1 MTGSKYIE
9 ERIKAPKASGPALIP
24 FITAGY
30 PNAEDFKQTL
40 FEISKKADVIE
51 IGVPF
56 SDPMADGVTIQRS
69 SHMAIE
75 NGVTLKWIFN
85 QLKEINLDTPIV
97 LMSYLNPLYVF
108 GMEELTKASLE
119 SGVDGF
125 IVPDLPIEESKEL
138 NDRLSEAG
146 LALIQLVTPATPK
159 DRIEMI
165 TNQSSG
171 FIYAVTIKGVTG
183 GEDALSADVT
193 DYLKQ
198 VQEIAKIPVCA
209 GFGIRDKSDVEMLAN
224 HVDGIIVGFAIVET
238 IEQGNSPTEF
248 LDQLKNK
255 LLRRLPTQ
263 ILQYFQHHLFY
274 LNEI

>member
-108 GMEELTKASLE
+108 GMEELVKASLE

-125 IVPDLPIEESKEL
+125 IVPDLPIEESKEF
-138 NDRLSEAG
+138 NGRLSEAG

-171 FIYAVTIKGVTG
+171 FIYAVTVKGVTG

-198 VQEIAKIPVCA
+198 VQEISKIPVCA
-209 GFGIRDKSDVEMLAN
+209 GFGIREKSDVEMLAN
-224 HVDGIIVGFAIVET
+224 HVDGIIVGSAIVET

-248 LDQLKNK
+248 LDQLKN
-255 LLRRLPTQ
+255 
-263 ILQYFQHHLFY
+263 
-274 LNEI
+274 

>member
-108 GMEELTKASLE
+108 GMEELVKASLE

-209 GFGIRDKSDVEMLAN
+209 GFGIREKSDVEMLAN
-224 HVDGIIVGFAIVET
+224 HVDGIIVGSAIVET

-248 LDQLKNK
+248 LDQLKN
-255 LLRRLPTQ
+255 
-263 ILQYFQHHLFY
+263 
-274 LNEI
+274 

>member
-209 GFGIRDKSDVEMLAN
+209 GFGIREKSDVEMLAK
-224 HVDGIIVGFAIVET
+224 HVDGIIVGSAIVET

-248 LDQLKNK
+248 LDQLKN
-255 LLRRLPTQ
+255 
-263 ILQYFQHHLFY
+263 
-274 LNEI
+274 

>member
-193 DYLKQ
+193 GYLKQ

-209 GFGIRDKSDVEMLAN
+209 GFGIREKSDVEMLAN
-224 HVDGIIVGFAIVET
+224 HVDGIIVGSAIVEA

-248 LDQLKNK
+248 LDQLKN
-255 LLRRLPTQ
+255 
-263 ILQYFQHHLFY
+263 
-274 LNEI
+274 

>member
-40 FEISKKADVIE
+40 FEISKKADVVE

-209 GFGIRDKSDVEMLAN
+209 GFGIREKSDVEMLAN
-224 HVDGIIVGFAIVET
+224 HVDGIIVGSAIVET

-248 LDQLKNK
+248 LDQLKN
-255 LLRRLPTQ
+255 
-263 ILQYFQHHLFY
+263 
-274 LNEI
+274 

>member
-108 GMEELTKASLE
+108 GMQELVNASLE

-125 IVPDLPIEESKEL
+125 IVPDLPIEESKEF
-138 NDRLSEAG
+138 NDRLFEAG

-171 FIYAVTIKGVTG
+171 FIYAVTVKGVTG
-183 GEDALSADVT
+183 GEEALSADVT

-198 VQEIAKIPVCA
+198 VQEISKIPVCA
-209 GFGIRDKSDVEMLAN
+209 GFGIREKSDVEMIAN
-224 HVDGIIVGFAIVET
+224 HVDGIIVGSAIVET

-248 LDQLKNK
+248 LDKLKN
-255 LLRRLPTQ
+255 
-263 ILQYFQHHLFY
+263 
-274 LNEI
+274 

>member
-108 GMEELTKASLE
+108 GMQELVKASLE

-125 IVPDLPIEESKEL
+125 IVPDLPIEESKEF

-171 FIYAVTIKGVTG
+171 FIYAVTVKGVTG

-198 VQEIAKIPVCA
+198 VQEISKIPVCA
-209 GFGIRDKSDVEMLAN
+209 GFGIREKSDVEMLAN
-224 HVDGIIVGFAIVET
+224 HVDGIIVGSAIVET

-248 LDQLKNK
+248 LDQLKN
-255 LLRRLPTQ
+255 
-263 ILQYFQHHLFY
+263 
-274 LNEI
+274 

>member
-30 PNAEDFKQTL
+30 PNAEDFRQTL

-209 GFGIRDKSDVEMLAN
+209 GFGIREKSDVEMLAN
-224 HVDGIIVGFAIVET
+224 HVDGIIVGSAIVET

-248 LDQLKNK
+248 LDQLKN
-255 LLRRLPTQ
+255 
-263 ILQYFQHHLFY
+263 
-274 LNEI
+274 

>member
-30 PNAEDFKQTL
+30 PNTEDFKQTL

-209 GFGIRDKSDVEMLAN
+209 GFGIREKSDVEMLAN
-224 HVDGIIVGFAIVET
+224 HVDGIIVGSAIVET

-248 LDQLKNK
+248 LDQLKN
-255 LLRRLPTQ
+255 
-263 ILQYFQHHLFY
+263 
-274 LNEI
+274 

>member
-75 NGVTLKWIFN
+75 NGVTLKWILN

-183 GEDALSADVT
+183 GEDALSADVI

-209 GFGIRDKSDVEMLAN
+209 GFGIREKSDVEMLAN
-224 HVDGIIVGFAIVET
+224 HVDGIIVGSAIVET

-248 LDQLKNK
+248 LDQLKN
-255 LLRRLPTQ
+255 
-263 ILQYFQHHLFY
+263 
-274 LNEI
+274 

>member
-1 MTGSKYIE
+1 MIGGKYIE
-9 ERIKAPKASGPALIP
+9 EKIRSPKEEGPALVP

-30 PNAEDFKQTL
+30 PSTEDFKKTL

-69 SHMAIE
+69 SRIAIE
-75 NGVTLKWIFN
+75 NGVTLTWIFN
-85 QLKEINLDTPIV
+85 QLKEISLDTPIV

-108 GMEELTKASLE
+108 GMEELVKASLE

-138 NDRLSEAG
+138 NDRLFEAD

-165 TNQSSG
+165 ANQSSG
-171 FIYAVTIKGVTG
+171 FIYAVTVKGVTG

-198 VQEIAKIPVCA
+198 VQEISKIPVCA
-209 GFGIRDKSDVEMLAN
+209 GFGIREKSDVEMLEN
-224 HVDGIIVGFAIVET
+224 HVDGIIVGSAIVEA

-248 LDQLKNK
+248 LDQLKN
-255 LLRRLPTQ
+255 
-263 ILQYFQHHLFY
+263 
-274 LNEI
+274 

>member
-85 QLKEINLDTPIV
+85 QLKEINLHTPIV

-108 GMEELTKASLE
+108 GMQELVKASLE

-125 IVPDLPIEESKEL
+125 IVPDLPIEESKEF

-171 FIYAVTIKGVTG
+171 FIYAVTVKGVTG

-198 VQEIAKIPVCA
+198 VQEISKIPVCA
-209 GFGIRDKSDVEMLAN
+209 GFGIREKSDVEMLAN
-224 HVDGIIVGFAIVET
+224 HVDGIIVGSAIVET

-248 LDQLKNK
+248 LDQLKN
-255 LLRRLPTQ
+255 
-263 ILQYFQHHLFY
+263 
-274 LNEI
+274 

>member
-30 PNAEDFKQTL
+30 PNAKDFKQTL

-119 SGVDGF
+119 SCVDGF

-209 GFGIRDKSDVEMLAN
+209 GFGIREKSDVEMLAN
-224 HVDGIIVGFAIVET
+224 HVDGIIVGSAIVET

-248 LDQLKNK
+248 LDQLKN
-255 LLRRLPTQ
+255 
-263 ILQYFQHHLFY
+263 
-274 LNEI
+274 

>member
-51 IGVPF
+51 VGVPF

-209 GFGIRDKSDVEMLAN
+209 GFGIREKSDVEMLAN
-224 HVDGIIVGFAIVET
+224 HVDGIIVGSAIVEI

-248 LDQLKNK
+248 LDQLKN
-255 LLRRLPTQ
+255 
-263 ILQYFQHHLFY
+263 
-274 LNEI
+274 

>member
-108 GMEELTKASLE
+108 GMEELTNASLE

-209 GFGIRDKSDVEMLAN
+209 GFGIREKSDVEMLAN
-224 HVDGIIVGFAIVET
+224 HVDGIIVGSALVET

-248 LDQLKNK
+248 LDQLKN
-255 LLRRLPTQ
+255 
-263 ILQYFQHHLFY
+263 
-274 LNEI
+274 

>member
-193 DYLKQ
+193 DYLKK

-209 GFGIRDKSDVEMLAN
+209 GFGIREKSDVEMLAN
-224 HVDGIIVGFAIVET
+224 HVDGIIVGSAIVET

-248 LDQLKNK
+248 LGQLKN
-255 LLRRLPTQ
+255 
-263 ILQYFQHHLFY
+263 
-274 LNEI
+274 

>member
-119 SGVDGF
+119 SSVDGF

-209 GFGIRDKSDVEMLAN
+209 GFGIREKSDVEMLAN
-224 HVDGIIVGFAIVET
+224 HVDGIIVGSAIVET

-248 LDQLKNK
+248 LDQLKN
-255 LLRRLPTQ
+255 
-263 ILQYFQHHLFY
+263 
-274 LNEI
+274 

>member
-193 DYLKQ
+193 DYLKK

-209 GFGIRDKSDVEMLAN
+209 GFGIREKSDVEMLAN
-224 HVDGIIVGFAIVET
+224 HVDGIIVGSAIVET
-238 IEQGNSPTEF
+238 IEQGNCPTEF
-248 LDQLKNK
+248 LDQLKN
-255 LLRRLPTQ
+255 
-263 ILQYFQHHLFY
+263 
-274 LNEI
+274 

>member
-1 MTGSKYIE
+1 MIGREYIE
-9 ERIKAPKASGPALIP
+9 EKIRSPKEEGPALVP

-30 PNAEDFKQTL
+30 PSAEDFKETL

-69 SHMAIE
+69 SRIAIE
-75 NGVTLKWIFN
+75 NGVTLTWIFN
-85 QLKEINLDTPIV
+85 QLKEISLDAPII

-108 GMEELTKASLE
+108 GMEDLVKASLE

-138 NDRLSEAG
+138 NDRLSEEG

-171 FIYAVTIKGVTG
+171 FIYAVTVKGVTG
-183 GEDALSADVT
+183 GEGALSADVT

-209 GFGIRDKSDVEMLAN
+209 GFGIREKSDVEMLAN
-224 HVDGIIVGFAIVET
+224 HVDGIIVGSAIVET
-238 IEQGNSPTEF
+238 IEQGNSPTKF
-248 LDQLKNK
+248 LDQLKN
-255 LLRRLPTQ
+255 
-263 ILQYFQHHLFY
+263 
-274 LNEI
+274 

>member
-30 PNAEDFKQTL
+30 PNTEDFKQTL

-108 GMEELTKASLE
+108 GMEELVKASLE

-125 IVPDLPIEESKEL
+125 IVPDLPIEESKEF

-171 FIYAVTIKGVTG
+171 FIYAVTVKGVTG

-198 VQEIAKIPVCA
+198 VQEISKIPVCA
-209 GFGIRDKSDVEMLAN
+209 GFGIREKSDVELLAN
-224 HVDGIIVGFAIVET
+224 HVDGIIVGSAIVET
-238 IEQGNSPTEF
+238 IEQGNNPTEF
-248 LDQLKNK
+248 LDQLKN
-255 LLRRLPTQ
+255 
-263 ILQYFQHHLFY
+263 
-274 LNEI
+274 

>member
-1 MTGSKYIE
+1 MNDQMMGGKYIE
-9 ERIKAPKASGPALIP
+9 EKIRTPKAAGPAIIP

-30 PNAEDFKQTL
+30 PNTKHFKQTL
-40 FEISKKADVIE
+40 HEIAKKADVIE

-69 SHMAIE
+69 SHLAIE

-85 QLKEINLDTPIV
+85 QLKEIQLDIPIV

-108 GMEELTKASLE
+108 GMEDLVEASIA

-138 NDRLSEAG
+138 NNQLIDAD
-146 LALIQLVTPATPK
+146 LALIQLVTPATPL
-159 DRIEMI
+159 DRIELI
-165 TNQSSG
+165 SNQSTG
-171 FIYAVTIKGVTG
+171 FVYAVTVKGVTG

-193 DYLKQ
+193 DYLQQ
-198 VQEIAKIPVCA
+198 VHEISRIPVCA
-209 GFGIRDKSDVEMLAN
+209 GFGIREKSDVEMIADY
-224 HVDGIIVGFAIVET
+224 VDGVIVGSAIVET

-248 LDQLKNK
+248 LDQLKN
-255 LLRRLPTQ
+255 
-263 ILQYFQHHLFY
+263 
-274 LNEI
+274 

>member
-30 PNAEDFKQTL
+30 PNAEGFKQTL

-209 GFGIRDKSDVEMLAN
+209 GFGIREKSDVEMLAN
-224 HVDGIIVGFAIVET
+224 NVDGIIVGSAIVET

-248 LDQLKNK
+248 LDQLKN
-255 LLRRLPTQ
+255 
-263 ILQYFQHHLFY
+263 
-274 LNEI
+274 

>member
-85 QLKEINLDTPIV
+85 ELKEINLDTPIV

-209 GFGIRDKSDVEMLAN
+209 GFGIREKSDVEMLAN
-224 HVDGIIVGFAIVET
+224 HVDGIIVGSAIVET

-248 LDQLKNK
+248 LDQLKN
-255 LLRRLPTQ
+255 
-263 ILQYFQHHLFY
+263 
-274 LNEI
+274 

>member
-193 DYLKQ
+193 DYLN
-198 VQEIAKIPVCA
+198 CLLYT
-209 GFGIRDKSDVEMLAN
+209 SDAADE
-224 HVDGIIVGFAIVET
+224 
-238 IEQGNSPTEF
+238 
-248 LDQLKNK
+248 
-255 LLRRLPTQ
+255 
-263 ILQYFQHHLFY
+263 
-274 LNEI
+274 

>member
-108 GMEELTKASLE
+108 GMEELSKASVD

-209 GFGIRDKSDVEMLAN
+209 GFGIREKSDVEMLAN
-224 HVDGIIVGFAIVET
+224 HVAGIIVGSAIVAT

-248 LDQLKNK
+248 LDQLKN
-255 LLRRLPTQ
+255 
-263 ILQYFQHHLFY
+263 
-274 LNEI
+274 

>member
-75 NGVTLKWIFN
+75 NGVTLKRIFN

-193 DYLKQ
+193 DYLKK

-209 GFGIRDKSDVEMLAN
+209 GFGIREKSDVEMLAN
-224 HVDGIIVGFAIVET
+224 HVDGIIVGSAIVET
-238 IEQGNSPTEF
+238 IEQGNSPTDF
-248 LDQLKNK
+248 LDQLKN
-255 LLRRLPTQ
+255 
-263 ILQYFQHHLFY
+263 
-274 LNEI
+274 

>member
-209 GFGIRDKSDVEMLAN
+209 GFGIREKSDVELLAN
-224 HVDGIIVGFAIVET
+224 HVDGIIVGSAIVET

-248 LDQLKNK
+248 LDQLKN
-255 LLRRLPTQ
+255 
-263 ILQYFQHHLFY
+263 
-274 LNEI
+274 